1 MAAKKKSGPKKAA
14 KGKTG
19 CLKQNG
25 RLKKGFKWAKGRK
38 GFCSPTAAK
47 KAAKKGAAKK
57 RAPKRK
63 SPTLPKGMDVMDY
76 LDVGGKVRAAYE
88 AKKAGFVN
96 PGAGI

>member
-1 MAAKKKSGPKKAA
+1 MAAKKKSMKARKA
-14 KGKTG
+14 SRGKTG

-25 RLKKGFKWAKGRK
+25 QLKKGWKRVKGRK
-38 GFCSPTAAK
+38 GFCQPVPPKT
-47 KAAKKGAAKK
+47 AKKGAAKK